1 MCVCVCMSVT
11 DRAIESTYRE
21 NLTTPLHP
29 ECLCPH
35 GYTLPSSPSFFAPP
49 AQHVLSQRCTPAC
62 LKLSH
67 SPGALSSVGG
77 NTLKVVSHYRVKC
90 NTPVGCT
97 VHIFKCTLV
106 KEKKKLLFHS
116 NAEPALSTAQSL
128 AGYFLRYILC
138 VSCVHCSGVKHIPKN
153 ELAGC
158 RLVRKWKNLRE
169 IC

>member
-1 MCVCVCMSVT
+1 MACRVDKFSPSACLPVSTSKPVKLVYVCVCVWSLCGTEMCVCVCMSVT

-77 NTLKVVSHYRVKC
+77 NTLKVVSHDRVKC

-106 KEKKKLLFHS
+106 KEKKKI
-116 NAEPALSTAQSL
+116 AVP
-128 AGYFLRYILC
+128 
-138 VSCVHCSGVKHIPKN
+138 
-153 ELAGC
+153 
-158 RLVRKWKNLRE
+158 
-169 IC
+169 